1 MIRHFKIKT
10 PLPQLFQI
18 KNDADDFAI
27 PRWGGQSDF
36 RRHELHFLKLDSLIF

>member
-27 PRWGGQSDF
+27 PRWCEFRFNPATDSD
-36 RRHELHFLKLDSLIF
+36 LKSATVPI